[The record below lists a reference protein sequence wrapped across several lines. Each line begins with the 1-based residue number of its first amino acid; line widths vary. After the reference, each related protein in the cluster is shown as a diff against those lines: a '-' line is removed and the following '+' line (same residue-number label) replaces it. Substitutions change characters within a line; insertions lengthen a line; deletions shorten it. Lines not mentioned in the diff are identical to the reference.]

1 MKLQGILGSIGSG
14 NLNKDTYVAYYPKM
28 GISVIK
34 NKPRKKKDSEWTDKQ
49 IQARRRFS
57 IISKFTFANKTAII
71 KPIWNLSPENS
82 SSGYNLFKKYNSKA
96 FGAEGEIIDPS
107 VLYAS
112 NGSLPLPVDIHIK
125 TSEDK
130 HSFQVSWSED
140 KYNYKNQYED
150 TLVYCTLVDEDF
162 FNITYTDV
170 KRKNL
175 STTIE
180 IKSLDDLNDYVYIFF
195 TNSDRSAFSNSR
207 ALRFKD

>member
-1 MKLQGILGSIGSG
+1 MKLQGKLGSIGSG
-14 NLNKDTYVAYYPKM
+14 NLNKDTYVAYYHKM

-34 NKPRKKKDSEWTDKQ
+34 NKPKRKRNSEFSDKQ
-49 IQARRRFS
+49 IQARRRFT

-71 KPIWNLSPENS
+71 KPIWNLSPENT

-96 FGAEGEIIDPS
+96 FAADGEIIDPS

-112 NGSLPLPVDIHIK
+112 IGSLPLPINIDINS
-125 TSEDK
+125 SEDK
-130 HSFQVSWSED
+130 HSLQVSWSED
-140 KYNYKNQYED
+140 KSNYKNQYEN

-170 KRKNL
+170 KRKDL

-180 IKSLDDLNDYVYIFF
+180 IKRLDDLNDYIYIFF
-195 TNSDRSAFSNSR
+195 TNKDRSAFSNSR